1 MIENTHNDYHKFAY
15 QISKKLI
22 YNQYELILTDDIQML
37 MDVYFDDV
45 GEILVVTR
53 VNDTDMYIVS
63 NEPLNYF
70 VNKK

>member
-15 QISKKLI
+15 QIGMKLI
-22 YNQYELILTDDIQML
+22 YNQHELILTDDIQML
-37 MDVYFDDV
+37 MDVYFDDW

-53 VNDTDMYIVS
+53 VNDTDLYIVS